1 MNRRYTRQHGF
12 SVHYASIL
20 FVSIILLVVSFA
32 VALASGSVDLTF
44 EQVYASIFCPSSCD
58 ISSVHEK
65 ILWQIRFPRILMALI
80 TGAGLALCGA
90 ILQSVTRNPL
100 ADPYL
105 FGISS
110 GSALG
115 AVATMALIPGA
126 VLSVTFG
133 ALIGGAFSVALMLT
147 LAGRAAS
154 HVERLLLAGVAV
166 SFMLSAMTSLILYYS
181 KPEIAASLLFWMMG
195 SFSNSQWHEL
205 WLPYSFVGIGFIIF
219 LFFRRWLTAIQAG
232 EESAHTLGVPVR
244 RLRLFLLII
253 CSAITAVLV
262 AHVGGIGFVGLMIPH
277 VCRFL
282 VGAQIHR
289 ILWLCAVLG
298 ATFMIW
304 VDIISRSLLANQVLP
319 VGVVTSAVGSIFFF
333 VILKSRSRRDID

>member
-20 FVSIILLVVSFA
+20 FVSIILLIVSFA